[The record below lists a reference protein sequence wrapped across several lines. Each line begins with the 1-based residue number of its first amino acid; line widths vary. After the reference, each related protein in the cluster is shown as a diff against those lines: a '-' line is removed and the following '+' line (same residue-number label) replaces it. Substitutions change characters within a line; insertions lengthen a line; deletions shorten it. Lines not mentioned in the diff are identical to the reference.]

1 MAHFKQYCDVKD
13 PLYIYKINDNTGNP
27 DRTSFVFKLST
38 LKAKI
43 AINMDRDKKHFLA
56 QEFCFFDGKHKRTKG
71 YVTLTASVY
80 HPLLRRQIPLAAMES
95 VSENTENVTLFWELF
110 NEVIEKVSN
119 GEKKAVQTYRLVH
132 WHGQTN
138 QAKWCNNDHL
148 FPLDPDLCYFKT
160 SVYYIA
166 GLIKAPD
173 DLIFHLLEKHQDII
187 KQIIGV
193 SVP

>member
-148 FPLDPDLCYFKT
+148 FPLDPDLCFLKHRY
-160 SVYYIA
+160 SIA

-173 DLIFHLLEKHQDII
+173 DLIFHPLEKHQDII

>member
-1 MAHFKQYCDVKD
+1 MAHFKQYCDVND

-95 VSENTENVTLFWELF
+95 VSETP
-110 NEVIEKVSN
+110 KM
-119 GEKKAVQTYRLVH
+119 
-132 WHGQTN
+132 
-138 QAKWCNNDHL
+138 
-148 FPLDPDLCYFKT
+148 
-160 SVYYIA
+160 
-166 GLIKAPD
+166 
-173 DLIFHLLEKHQDII
+173 
-187 KQIIGV
+187 
-193 SVP
+193 

>member
-13 PLYIYKINDNTGNP
+13 PLYFYKINDNTGNP

-38 LKAKI
+38 FKAKI
-43 AINMDRDKKHFLA
+43 AINMDRHKKHFLA
-56 QEFCFFDGKHKRTKG
+56 QEFCFFDEKHKRAKG

-132 WHGQTN
+132 
-138 QAKWCNNDHL
+138 
-148 FPLDPDLCYFKT
+148 
-160 SVYYIA
+160 
-166 GLIKAPD
+166 
-173 DLIFHLLEKHQDII
+173 
-187 KQIIGV
+187 
-193 SVP
+193 

>member
-1 MAHFKQYCDVKD
+1 MKD

-56 QEFCFFDGKHKRTKG
+56 QEFCFFDGKHKRAKG

-80 HPLLRRQIPLAAMES
+80 HPLLRRQIPLAAVES

-132 WHGQTN
+132 
-138 QAKWCNNDHL
+138 
-148 FPLDPDLCYFKT
+148 
-160 SVYYIA
+160 
-166 GLIKAPD
+166 
-173 DLIFHLLEKHQDII
+173 
-187 KQIIGV
+187 
-193 SVP
+193 